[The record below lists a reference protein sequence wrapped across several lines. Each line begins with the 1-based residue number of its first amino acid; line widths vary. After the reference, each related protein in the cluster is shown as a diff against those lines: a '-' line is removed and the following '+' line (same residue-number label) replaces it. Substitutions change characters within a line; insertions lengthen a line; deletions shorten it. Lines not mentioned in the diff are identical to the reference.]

1 MTAHSPHKRWKG
13 CQLCKPSKFKDN
25 GRAARDPFR
34 YLRFVGKK
42 RRVSRHDLGDR
53 M

>member
-1 MTAHSPHKRWKG
+1 M
-13 CQLCKPSKFKDN
+13 CKPSKFKDN

-53 M
+53 GVAQG